1 MARASAD
8 GAVRVARQLAAAA
21 ERGGFRYDAKAVK
34 RADPNKR
41 RRWLI
46 PVILAAQV
54 QLHSLLHVRM

>member
-1 MARASAD
+1 M
-8 GAVRVARQLAAAA
+8 AVRVARQLAAAA
-21 ERGGFRYDAKAVK
+21 ERGAFRYDAKAVK

-54 QLHSLLHVRM
+54 RLRCLLHR